1 MYRYPKQIL
10 IIEQRMQSYV
20 DVEKALKTIGFYRL
34 RGYLF
39 HLYDN
44 IDKKYSG
51 VRVYY
56 E

>member
-1 MYRYPKQIL
+1 MKITSR
-10 IIEQRMQSYV
+10 E

-34 RGYLF
+34 RGYSF

-44 IDKKYSG
+44 IDKKYSD